1 MLWAHSGT
9 DARGALC
16 GRAGSD
22 EVGEQDSGQDVASK
36 GRDVLE
42 RSHVPVPLVHVEP
55 FLRSVRCRIVDV
67 IAGDADVADSRGR
80 ADVMIL

>member
-55 FLRSVRCRIVDV
+55 FLRSVRCGIVDV